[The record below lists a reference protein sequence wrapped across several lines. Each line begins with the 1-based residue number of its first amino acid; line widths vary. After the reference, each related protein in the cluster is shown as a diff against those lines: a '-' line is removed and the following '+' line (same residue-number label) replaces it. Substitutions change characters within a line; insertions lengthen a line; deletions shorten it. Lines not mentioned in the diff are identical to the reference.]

1 MTFRATVRVSLQ
13 RAVAVL
19 LLLSTSACMMW
30 HPANV
35 SEIAPEAVP
44 DRVRITRDDGTSVV
58 LDYAAMRADSITG
71 VEENGAATTVAIADV
86 VTLDGWGFDP
96 GFLFVPVIVMG
107 LLLLNYFPLN
117 DGPSG
122 NIPEGS

>member
-1 MTFRATVRVSLQ
+1 MGLAVRRSLQ
-13 RAVAVL
+13 RALTVL
-19 LLLSTSACMMW
+19 LVLSTSACMMW

-44 DRVRITRDDGTSVV
+44 ERVRITRVDGTSVV

-71 VEENGAATTVAIADV
+71 VDENGASTTVGVSDV
-86 VTLDGWGFDP
+86 ATLDGWGFDP
-96 GFLFVPVIVMG
+96 GFLFIPVIVVG
-107 LLLLNYFPLN
+107 LVLLNYFPLN